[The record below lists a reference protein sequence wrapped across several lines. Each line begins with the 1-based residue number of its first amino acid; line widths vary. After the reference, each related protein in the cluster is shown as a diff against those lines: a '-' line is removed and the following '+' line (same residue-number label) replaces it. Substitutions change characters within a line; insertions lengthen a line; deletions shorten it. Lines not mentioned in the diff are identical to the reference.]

1 MRRLCALCLVIGTA
15 LAAVP
20 IKAQILDQGFINAG
34 TTCATTGACVS
45 AVVGQSSSITI
56 QIVGTFS
63 ATLSFEATAD
73 GTTWVAAQAQNL
85 ADGTI
90 STSTTAAGAF
100 SLSNVGV
107 QQVRVRASAYTS
119 GGAQVSFVRGYG
131 TVRWQG
137 FSSLTV
143 GSTLT
148 VGDAI
153 VLGAPTTSG
162 VRLDLESGSLA
173 VREGDDSGYV
183 QINSGTINSTGEGI
197 FAGNVN
203 SDGVFRDGGN
213 GMRFDMGTDNRARI
227 ADNGVTN
234 TFDITLAD
242 WGTTLSAEAVPLAN
256 DASVLIGAATAGTVH
271 VSYPGDAAIYMA
283 RGTSNST
290 RLADGSATF
299 TTTKDNAGTV
309 NFYYDNGY
317 YLQNKTGGSLSFRV
331 KLAGG

>member
-1 MRRLCALCLVIGTA
+1 MRRVLLPLALVCALAVPAGAQFGWFQLNGGLIARLSSSETAATIRQDGSGAVLDLYAGTTRIFRAAANGLHTITGSVLATTAYIIGTA
-15 LAAVP
+15 
-20 IKAQILDQGFINAG
+20 D
-34 TTCATTGACVS
+34 
-45 AVVGQSSSITI
+45 
-56 QIVGTFS
+56 
-63 ATLSFEATAD
+63 
-73 GTTWVAAQAQNL
+73 
-85 ADGTI
+85 
-90 STSTTAAGAF
+90 
-100 SLSNVGV
+100 
-107 QQVRVRASAYTS
+107 
-119 GGAQVSFVRGYG
+119 
-131 TVRWQG
+131 
-137 FSSLTV
+137 
-143 GSTLT
+143 
-148 VGDAI
+148 
-153 VLGAPTTSG
+153 TSG

-173 VREGDDSGYV
+173 VRAGDDSGYV